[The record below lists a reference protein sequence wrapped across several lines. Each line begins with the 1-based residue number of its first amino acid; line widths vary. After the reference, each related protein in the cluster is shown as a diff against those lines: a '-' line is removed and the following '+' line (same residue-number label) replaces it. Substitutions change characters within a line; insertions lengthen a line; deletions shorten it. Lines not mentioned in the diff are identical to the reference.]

1 MDYEICFLV
10 CGIRGSALGLQK
22 AVGCFLCEKSE
33 LFCFCEQASER
44 MHARAH
50 AGHMST
56 CALPTPHAAAPVTH

>member
-44 MHARAH
+44 TH

-56 CALPTPHAAAPVTH
+56 CALTTPHAAAPVTH